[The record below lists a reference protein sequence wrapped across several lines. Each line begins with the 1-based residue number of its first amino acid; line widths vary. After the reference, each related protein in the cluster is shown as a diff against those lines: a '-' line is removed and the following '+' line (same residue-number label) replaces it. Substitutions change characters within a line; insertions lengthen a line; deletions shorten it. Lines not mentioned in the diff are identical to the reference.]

1 MVLKK
6 NKFYSLIAATL
17 CSVMTLSPGISAI
30 AADMP
35 TGGSVQ
41 NGNVEIAYINPDH
54 VVLNQNTKNS
64 IIHFYVRVIKLFV
77 TQILQKKLYKIII
90 ILVIIN

>member
-54 VVLNQNTKNS
+54 VVLNQNTNNS
-64 IIHFYVRVIKLFV
+64 VIHWDSFSVHSSGVVDFNMPSASSSSL
-77 TQILQKKLYKIII
+77 
-90 ILVIIN
+90 N

>member
-1 MVLKK
+1 M
-6 NKFYSLIAATL
+6 AATL

-41 NGNVEIAYINPDH
+41 SGNVQIAYINPDH
-54 VVLNQNTKNS
+54 MVLDQGLCKQ
-64 IIHFYVRVIKLFV
+64 FVRFHKP
-77 TQILQKKLYKIII
+77 
-90 ILVIIN
+90 

>member
-6 NKFYSLIAATL
+6 NKFNSLIAATL
-17 CSVMTLSPGISAI
+17 CSIMTLSPGISAI

-54 VVLNQNTKNS
+54 IVLNQNT
-64 IIHFYVRVIKLFV
+64 
-77 TQILQKKLYKIII
+77 TIL
-90 ILVIIN
+90 